1 MSTYMGREL
10 ELLVQSMI
18 CGALLVLVYDGI
30 RIFRII
36 GKRVKSL
43 DTAVDILFWSAAGLF
58 LFFMCL
64 RENGGSVRC
73 YLLCGILLGAGVW
86 YWGIGKSV
94 SGMEFLESSLPGF
107 NSELILTSVMACFGI
122 LPGILT
128 VLIYLMMIW
137 KIFGVSK
144 KQQNQ
149 LGTMIGYGCGLVFA
163 TQVAYSILT
172 YLRVL
177 RISSVILPFL
187 SVTGGGTLVA
197 YLLMGMV
204 LSVCRYKNIPLH
216 PEKSRLPRIRIT
228 IE

>member
-86 YWGIGKSV
+86 YWGIGHFYREFTFILAKRLHFCLQRVTIFLLVKMRKGLGIDKNKGAWNERKEKCCAKKKRRSTSDKST
-94 SGMEFLESSLPGF
+94 E
-107 NSELILTSVMACFGI
+107 
-122 LPGILT
+122 
-128 VLIYLMMIW
+128 
-137 KIFGVSK
+137 
-144 KQQNQ
+144 
-149 LGTMIGYGCGLVFA
+149 
-163 TQVAYSILT
+163 
-172 YLRVL
+172 
-177 RISSVILPFL
+177 
-187 SVTGGGTLVA
+187 
-197 YLLMGMV
+197 
-204 LSVCRYKNIPLH
+204 
-216 PEKSRLPRIRIT
+216 
-228 IE
+228 

>member
-86 YWGIGKSV
+86 YWGIGHFYR
-94 SGMEFLESSLPGF
+94 EFAF
-107 NSELILTSVMACFGI
+107 ILAKRLHFCLQRVTIFLLVKMRKFCLKIRKG
-122 LPGILT
+122 PGIEDRKSTRL
-128 VLIYLMMIW
+128 
-137 KIFGVSK
+137 
-144 KQQNQ
+144 N
-149 LGTMIGYGCGLVFA
+149 
-163 TQVAYSILT
+163 
-172 YLRVL
+172 
-177 RISSVILPFL
+177 SSH
-187 SVTGGGTLVA
+187 TLA
-197 YLLMGMV
+197 
-204 LSVCRYKNIPLH
+204 
-216 PEKSRLPRIRIT
+216 SRMPSSA
-228 IE
+228 

>member
-10 ELLVQSMI
+10 ELLLQSMI

-86 YWGIGKSV
+86 YWGIGHFYR
-94 SGMEFLESSLPGF
+94 EFAF
-107 NSELILTSVMACFGI
+107 ILAKRLHFCLQRVTIF
-122 LPGILT
+122 
-128 VLIYLMMIW
+128 YL
-137 KIFGVSK
+137 
-144 KQQNQ
+144 
-149 LGTMIGYGCGLVFA
+149 
-163 TQVAYSILT
+163 
-172 YLRVL
+172 
-177 RISSVILPFL
+177 
-187 SVTGGGTLVA
+187 
-197 YLLMGMV
+197 
-204 LSVCRYKNIPLH
+204 
-216 PEKSRLPRIRIT
+216 
-228 IE
+228 

>member
-10 ELLVQSMI
+10 ELLLQSMI

-86 YWGIGKSV
+86 YWGIGAFLQRICIYFGKKVAFLFTKSYN
-94 SGMEFLESSLPGF
+94 FF
-107 NSELILTSVMACFGI
+107 TCKNAQILV
-122 LPGILT
+122 
-128 VLIYLMMIW
+128 
-137 KIFGVSK
+137 
-144 KQQNQ
+144 
-149 LGTMIGYGCGLVFA
+149 
-163 TQVAYSILT
+163 
-172 YLRVL
+172 
-177 RISSVILPFL
+177 
-187 SVTGGGTLVA
+187 
-197 YLLMGMV
+197 
-204 LSVCRYKNIPLH
+204 KNA
-216 PEKSRLPRIRIT
+216 
-228 IE
+228 

>member
-1 MSTYMGREL
+1 MEEKKEVTHSLHLEQRGHGLVTGVTEMKSFDEENIFMETSQGTLAIRGSSLHVCRLELEKGEAEIEGKVDSMGREL

-86 YWGIGKSV
+86 YWGIGHFYR
-94 SGMEFLESSLPGF
+94 EFAF
-107 NSELILTSVMACFGI
+107 ILAKRLHFCLQRVTIFLLVKMRKFCLKIRKG
-122 LPGILT
+122 PGID
-128 VLIYLMMIW
+128 
-137 KIFGVSK
+137 KSK
-144 KQQNQ
+144 GAWN
-149 LGTMIGYGCGLVFA
+149 
-163 TQVAYSILT
+163 
-172 YLRVL
+172 
-177 RISSVILPFL
+177 
-187 SVTGGGTLVA
+187 
-197 YLLMGMV
+197 
-204 LSVCRYKNIPLH
+204 
-216 PEKSRLPRIRIT
+216 EKKEKCCARKKRRST
-228 IE
+228 TDKGSE

>member
-73 YLLCGILLGAGVW
+73 YLPVSYTHLTDRR
-86 YWGIGKSV
+86 SV
-94 SGMEFLESSLPGF
+94 SVYEKNPGK
-107 NSELILTSVMACFGI
+107 T
-122 LPGILT
+122 
-128 VLIYLMMIW
+128 
-137 KIFGVSK
+137 
-144 KQQNQ
+144 
-149 LGTMIGYGCGLVFA
+149 
-163 TQVAYSILT
+163 
-172 YLRVL
+172 
-177 RISSVILPFL
+177 
-187 SVTGGGTLVA
+187 
-197 YLLMGMV
+197 
-204 LSVCRYKNIPLH
+204 
-216 PEKSRLPRIRIT
+216 
-228 IE
+228 

>member
-73 YLLCGILLGAGVW
+73 YLLCGILLDT
-86 YWGIGKSV
+86 IS
-94 SGMEFLESSLPGF
+94 
-107 NSELILTSVMACFGI
+107 IQI
-122 LPGILT
+122 H
-128 VLIYLMMIW
+128 
-137 KIFGVSK
+137 
-144 KQQNQ
+144 
-149 LGTMIGYGCGLVFA
+149 FA
-163 TQVAYSILT
+163 
-172 YLRVL
+172 
-177 RISSVILPFL
+177 
-187 SVTGGGTLVA
+187 
-197 YLLMGMV
+197 
-204 LSVCRYKNIPLH
+204 VCRRNLIIFIFFQYFG
-216 PEKSRLPRIRIT
+216 
-228 IE
+228 

>member
-73 YLLCGILLGAGVW
+73 YLLCGILLGQVS
-86 YWGIGKSV
+86 GIGE
-94 SGMEFLESSLPGF
+94 SGIFIENLHLFWQKGCIF
-107 NSELILTSVMACFGI
+107 VYKELQFF
-122 LPGILT
+122 
-128 VLIYLMMIW
+128 YL
-137 KIFGVSK
+137 
-144 KQQNQ
+144 
-149 LGTMIGYGCGLVFA
+149 
-163 TQVAYSILT
+163 
-172 YLRVL
+172 
-177 RISSVILPFL
+177 
-187 SVTGGGTLVA
+187 
-197 YLLMGMV
+197 
-204 LSVCRYKNIPLH
+204 
-216 PEKSRLPRIRIT
+216 
-228 IE
+228 